1 MKREIYKLFI
11 ILFFSSILISCQ
23 TTANLVY
30 GTNKSKIYNSRTEY
44 LNENFK
50 KKNIEITK
58 VHFLEKDLFNELAN
72 EIISK
77 KLSVYYGISS
87 KYFVSGDQLN
97 IKSCSGQFETLYS
110 KVESEDSDL
119 QKSEVKDNIILQNLN
134 LNPNMKTAIFI
145 YSYKM
150 GRLSNSKIY
159 EVIKELEK
167 NKDFDYRLISLD
179 NVDIKS

>member
-1 MKREIYKLFI
+1 M
-11 ILFFSSILISCQ
+11 ILFFSSIVISCQ

-44 LNENFK
+44 LTENFK

-58 VHFLEKDLFNELAN
+58 VHFLEKVLFNELAN

-97 IKSCSGQFETLYS
+97 IKSCSGQFETLYN
-110 KVESEDSDL
+110 KVENEDSDL
-119 QKSEVKDNIILQNLN
+119 QKSEVKDNIILQKLN

-159 EVIKELEK
+159 KVIKELEK